1 MKSGGMKSDRV
12 FLLHILD
19 EIDFPLQETK
29 GQSVEEFIKNEL
41 TKRAYSKSLEV
52 IGESVKNLC

>member
-1 MKSGGMKSDRV
+1 MKSDRV

-41 TKRAYSKSLEV
+41 TKRAYSRSLEV